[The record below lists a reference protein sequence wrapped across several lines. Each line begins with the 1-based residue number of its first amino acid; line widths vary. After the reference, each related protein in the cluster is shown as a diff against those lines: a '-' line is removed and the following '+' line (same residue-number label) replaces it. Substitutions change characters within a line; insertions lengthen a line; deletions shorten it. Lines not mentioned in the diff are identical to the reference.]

1 MASMYRRFKTNQM
14 TLRKIVSVT
23 MFVLG
28 LALLLINVF
37 GLFKSLRNEELYSE
51 ITPYKDDISIRF
63 EEAKDQWNRKENETD
78 KDFAVRVNML
88 VNHSM
93 AHYWRD
99 EGMKKYNIRVP
110 VWENYILNLYRF
122 VKPDIYRKYE
132 FRNYKKAI
140 ERGVGIC
147 SQPSRAL
154 KGILNDNGIEA
165 EIYDL
170 AGHVIVPAK
179 FKDGTGCVMDPD
191 YGRYVPYDIEAIEAN
206 PELVRETYS
215 DQNDVYAS
223 HVTEHKVTDDIVDMY
238 EKAGNHVYYMN
249 ISFENFSYIAIW
261 IIPLLLMFHFAFTFF
276 RTLKENKNE
285 QS

>member
-1 MASMYRRFKTNQM
+1 MFKKTNQM

-99 EGMKKYNIRVP
+99 EGMKKHNIRVP

-122 VKPDIYRKYE
+122 VKPDFYRKYE

-170 AGHVIVPAK
+170 AGHVIVPVK
-179 FKDGTGCVMDPD
+179 FKDGTGYVMDPD

-238 EKAGNHVYYMN
+238 EKAGNHVYYMD

-261 IIPLLLMFHFAFTFF
+261 IIPLLLMFHFVLTFF
-276 RTLKENKNE
+276 RTLKEDKNE

>member
-1 MASMYRRFKTNQM
+1 M
-14 TLRKIVSVT
+14 KI
-23 MFVLG
+23 LK
-28 LALLLINVF
+28 LLLFIFGLILLGINIF
-37 GLFKSLRNEELYSE
+37 GLFKSLRNEDIFSLE
-51 ITPYKDDISIRF
+51 TPYKDDISISF
-63 EEAKDQWNRKENETD
+63 SEAKENWDRKDNEPD
-78 KDFAVRVNML
+78 KDFALRANML

-93 AHYWRD
+93 AHYWRN
-99 EGMKKYNIRVP
+99 EGIKKYCIRVP
-110 VWENYILNLYRF
+110 VWENYILNLTRF
-122 VKPDIYRKYE
+122 INPDFYRKYE

-154 KGILNDNGIEA
+154 KGLLNDNGIDA

-170 AGHVIVPAK
+170 AGHVVVPVK
-179 FKDGTGCVMDPD
+179 FKDGTGCVLDPD

-223 HVTEHKVTDDIVDMY
+223 HLTEHKVTDDIVNMY
-238 EKAGNHVYYMN
+238 EKEGNHVYYME
-249 ISFENFSYIAIW
+249 ISFETFSYIALW
-261 IIPLLLMFHFAFTFF
+261 IIPLLLMLPYVLTYY
-276 RTLKENKNE
+276 RTLKRNKNE